1 MTSPLPSCEASSR
14 RAAGVAA
21 QLPDRGHPAQRAPE
35 LADFPRQNLAVGG
48 ARNDALQVADLA
60 QVGLELGEQ
69 LFVVVQELHHVVA
82 RLQLLEVHHR
92 HRQPLA
98 EQAGAHRGAAAVD
111 DIDQADPLPARVA
124 LEDLQVAEGELVH
137 PHELLLVDAA
147 DRADV
152 AQARML
158 RLLQVDQQRA
168 GRADRERESLDGEA
182 LQALHLELLAEPL
195 HGGVLHEGPF
205 VEAGR
210 IEIAEALLD
219 GAQHLALDHQ
229 LLGLQG
235 AEQRAD
241 VVDAALRHLESARGH
256 VQEGGAAAL
265 ALEGQAGEVV
275 VFLLLEHPFAEGD
288 ARGEDLRDAALDE
301 LVLDERGILQL
312 VADGHFVAAAHE
324 FLEVAVDGVVREA
337 GHRGVALLAV
347 GAAREHESEHLA
359 DQHGVV
365 GVGLIEV

>member
-1 MTSPLPSCEASSR
+1 
-14 RAAGVAA
+14 
-21 QLPDRGHPAQRAPE
+21 
-35 LADFPRQNLAVGG
+35 
-48 ARNDALQVADLA
+48 
-60 QVGLELGEQ
+60 
-69 LFVVVQELHHVVA
+69 
-82 RLQLLEVHHR
+82 
-92 HRQPLA
+92 
-98 EQAGAHRGAAAVD
+98 
-111 DIDQADPLPARVA
+111 
-124 LEDLQVAEGELVH
+124 
-137 PHELLLVDAA
+137 
-147 DRADV
+147 
-152 AQARML
+152 ML

-265 ALEGQAGEVV
+265 ALEGQAGEIVV
-275 VFLLLEHPFAEGD
+275 LFLFEHPFAEGD

-365 GVGLIEV
+365 GVGLIEVADPVQEHGLGVLRLDTEVLLQHRSIFTFL